1 MILFSDGIPLTK
13 SEQASLNYI
22 TKDAGSWLQS
32 MWDGKVSDRTSA
44 LTKDWHSELAS
55 ATDSVPATT
64 AGEVAAI
71 LGLDSYRSRKQEEA
85 AKSGYKATDPETHRI
100 NGTRVTV
107 PDGSRYNVWRH
118 ETVNH
123 DSPAAVLFSSG
134 MELVDQDVAVVEAY
148 VVDVEDWLMGALLGQ
163 INRGKKKMIAEYKPI
178 MLADESVDTLPT
190 DDDKLVEQIIARSD
204 YQAAHGS

>member
-1 MILFSDGIPLTK
+1 MILFSDGIPLTQ

-22 TKDAGSWLQS
+22 TKDAESWLQS
-32 MWDGKVSDRTSA
+32 MWDEKVKLRTIA
-44 LTKDWHSELAS
+44 LTKDWHGELAS
-55 ATDSVPATT
+55 ATESVPATT

-71 LGLDSYRSRKQEEA
+71 LGLDSYRSRKQKEA
-85 AKSGYKATDPETHRI
+85 AKPGRKSTDPETHRI

-123 DSPAAVLFSSG
+123 DSPSVVLFSSG

>member
-1 MILFSDGIPLTK
+1 MKFFSDGIPLTK
-13 SEQASLNYI
+13 SEQASLNHVS
-22 TKDAGSWLQS
+22 KDAESWLRS
-32 MWDGKVSDRTSA
+32 MWEEKVRLRTSA
-44 LTKDWHSELAS
+44 LTKDWHGELAS

-71 LGLDSYRSRKQEEA
+71 LDLDSYRSRKQKEA
-85 AKSGYKATDPETHRI
+85 ALSGHKATDPVTHRI

-107 PDGSRYNVWRH
+107 SDESRYNIYRH
-118 ETVNH
+118 GTVNH

-134 MELVDQDVAVVEAY
+134 MELVDQDVAIVEAY

>member
-1 MILFSDGIPLTK
+1 
-13 SEQASLNYI
+13 
-22 TKDAGSWLQS
+22 
-32 MWDGKVSDRTSA
+32 MWDEKVKLRTIA
-44 LTKDWHSELAS
+44 LTKDWHGELAS
-55 ATDSVPATT
+55 ATESVPATT

-71 LGLDSYRSRKQEEA
+71 LDLDSYRSRKQKEA
-85 AKSGYKATDPETHRI
+85 SKPGRKSTDPATHRI

-107 PDGSRYNVWRH
+107 SDDSLYNIYRH
-118 ETVNH
+118 ESVNH

-134 MELVDQDVAVVEAY
+134 LEVVDQDAAVVEAY